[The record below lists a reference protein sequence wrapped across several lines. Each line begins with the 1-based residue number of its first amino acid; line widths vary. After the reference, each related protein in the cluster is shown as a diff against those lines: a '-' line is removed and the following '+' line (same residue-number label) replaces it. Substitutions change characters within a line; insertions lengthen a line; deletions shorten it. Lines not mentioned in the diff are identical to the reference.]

1 MHRCE
6 DPTLLCS
13 SRALSEVLV
22 GTTRAETFQMQTAW
36 LFVLYLYLL
45 PCYNIPQYSPNRA
58 PRLNSLL
65 CLLRYINIEVLSLL
79 VGTDQI
85 YQIFRFKNTAGPL

>member
-1 MHRCE
+1 MR
-6 DPTLLCS
+6 
-13 SRALSEVLV
+13 RAQKEEEGEKVYHIILSLDT
-22 GTTRAETFQMQTAW
+22 GRTYTRTETFQMQTAW

-65 CLLRYINIEVLSLL
+65 CLLRYINIEVLSLSGIL
-79 VGTDQI
+79 LWG
-85 YQIFRFKNTAGPL
+85 